1 MNTKTDRFRR
11 APTGGATAHTYFVD
25 STLKILNQFQKSIV
39 KPLDEIPHG
48 RPIWL
53 TEINKQVPAGSQ
65 YEIES
70 SFGSNKLILKTRT
83 KSFKNNYDQLNRTT
97 NEEVNAIKYQNSLQ
111 RVPKEGIASYDINLD
126 CVKKH
131 FPAF

>member
-1 MNTKTDRFRR
+1 M
-11 APTGGATAHTYFVD
+11 
-25 STLKILNQFQKSIV
+25 

-97 NEEVNAIKYQNSLQ
+97 NEEVNAIKY
-111 RVPKEGIASYDINLD
+111 
-126 CVKKH
+126 
-131 FPAF
+131 